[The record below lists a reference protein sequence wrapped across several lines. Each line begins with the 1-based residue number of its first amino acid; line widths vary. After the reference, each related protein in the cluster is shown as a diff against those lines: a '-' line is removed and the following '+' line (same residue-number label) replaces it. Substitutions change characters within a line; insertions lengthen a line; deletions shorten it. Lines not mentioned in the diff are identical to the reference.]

1 MRESVYEAPARA
13 DALPGVTVHAGVH
26 RRVSWG
32 AVFAGVAITLALQIL
47 LSMLGLG
54 VGFTTIDPSQAGGTP
69 EASSLGTGAG
79 IWWTV
84 SYMIALAVGG
94 YVAARLAGVAMRG
107 DGILHGL
114 VTWAFALLVSAWLVT
129 TAVGNVLGS
138 TANMLGS
145 VASGIGSTVS
155 QTVQQAA
162 PEALQAS
169 GLTPEELRNEAEQLL
184 RPEGEPQSPEN
195 ARTELATLVG
205 RMATGDQAA
214 ADQAR
219 DRAIQIVAQQAGIPE
234 DQARQRVQELEQTVR
249 QAGQQVQQTA
259 TNAAEA
265 TTDTLAQTGI
275 WGTVALVLGAIAGMI
290 GGAVGTRR
298 PEDMI
303 VTSGHR

>member
-1 MRESVYEAPARA
+1 MRESVYDAPTRG
-13 DALPGVTVHAGVH
+13 DAVSGVTVHAGVH

-32 AVFAGVAITLALQIL
+32 AVFAGVVITLALQIL

-54 VGFTTIDPSQAGGTP
+54 IGFTTIDPTQAGGTP
-69 EASSLGTGAG
+69 QASSLGTGAG

-84 SYMIALAVGG
+84 SYMIALVVGG
-94 YVAARLAGVAMRG
+94 YVAARLAGVAARG

-114 VTWAFALLVSAWLVT
+114 VTWAFALLLSAWLVT
-129 TAVGNVLGS
+129 TAVGSVLGS

-162 PEALQAS
+162 PEAMRAT
-169 GLTPEELRNEAEQLL
+169 GLSPEELRNQAEQLL

-195 ARTELATLVG
+195 ARSELAGLVG

-219 DRAIQIVAQQAGIPE
+219 DRAVQIIAQQAGIPE

-249 QAGQQVQQTA
+249 QTTQQVQQTA

-265 TTDTLAQTGI
+265 TSDTLAQTGI

-298 PEDMI
+298 PEDML
-303 VTSGHR
+303 VTSTHR